1 MRGHREHYLGSVSRL
16 EVLAG
21 PTGQRR
27 GSDAM
32 KGRIVA
38 ESLVR
43 RHSQV
48 CCGAVWAEA
57 RSFVVVARAGKLA
70 VPDFAGASF
79 ATVVVADALP
89 PPPPLQDRIE
99 LIVGSITL
107 RLDAATDAR
116 RVAELVAALQASL

>member
-1 MRGHREHYLGSVSRL
+1 M

-27 GSDAM
+27 WSDAM
-32 KGRIVA
+32 KGRIIS
-38 ESLVR
+38 ESLVPGVTVR
-43 RHSQV
+43 SV
-48 CCGAVWAEA
+48 AE
-57 RSFVVVARAGKLA
+57 RYGLKPNHWSSWRGLARAGKLV

-116 RVAELVAALQASL
+116 RVAELAAALQASL